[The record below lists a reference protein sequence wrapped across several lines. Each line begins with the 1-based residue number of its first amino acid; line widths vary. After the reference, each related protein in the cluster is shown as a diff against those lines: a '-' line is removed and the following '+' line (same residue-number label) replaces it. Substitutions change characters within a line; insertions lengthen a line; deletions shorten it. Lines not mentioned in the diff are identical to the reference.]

1 MSTLTIILIAVA
13 LAMDCFAVSIA
24 NGMTLKK
31 VKLLPILKIS
41 LLFGFFQGLMPVLG
55 WLAGIGFQSFI
66 EKWDHWIALIIL
78 TLLGCKMI
86 HEGFSEKKE
95 VSCCY
100 AERGWKS
107 LVLIAIATSI
117 DALATGIVFV
127 PFPEI
132 LLKAVIIIGV
142 VSFLF
147 SILGNFIGL
156 FFGKN
161 FNLRVE
167 ILGGLVLIGI
177 GVKIF
182 IEHTWFLN

>member
-1 MSTLTIILIAVA
+1 MSTLTIIFIAVA
-13 LAMDCFAVSIA
+13 LAMDCFAVSVA
-24 NGMTLKK
+24 NGIALKR
-31 VKLLPILKIS
+31 VKILPIFKIA
-41 LLFGFFQGLMPVLG
+41 LLFGLFQGIMPLLG

-78 TLLGCKMI
+78 TLLGLKMI
-86 HEGFSEKKE
+86 HEGLSEKKE
-95 VSCCY
+95 ATCCY
-100 AERGWKS
+100 VERGWKS
-107 LVLIAIATSI
+107 LILIAIATSI

-132 LLKAVIIIGV
+132 VLKAVIIIGA

-147 SILGNFIGL
+147 SVLGNFTGL
-156 FFGKN
+156 FLGKK

-182 IEHTWFLN
+182 IEHTWF